1 MQNNNKKKICVV
13 TSSLAKGGA
22 EKSSATLTHILHNL
36 GYDIHVVTMLSQVE
50 YAYSGTLFN
59 LGEFKDKNDT
69 FSGKIKRFRKFKKY
83 LKKENFDVV
92 IDNRYRVL
100 AYRECIFTKYL
111 YNNIPVIYV
120 LHNYVQ
126 EKTFTPYKWL
136 NNWLYKKETFTAV
149 SEEISQKFKEEFQI
163 KKMHTVYNAFNF
175 EEIEQKASEANT
187 FEIENNNYII
197 FYGRID
203 DHHKNISLLLQAYK
217 ASKLPEQHIKL
228 LILGNGDDYN
238 KIVNYTK
245 ELQLENDVV
254 FKGFT
259 ANPYPYV
266 KNALFTMLTSRH
278 EGFPMVIPESLALA
292 TPVIAVNC
300 TSGPKEVI
308 ENRENGLLVENYDVN
323 ALADAMN
330 SFIFDKV
337 LYQHCKAN
345 AKQSVEKFSV
355 ENISKDWNK
364 LIENLNEN

>member
-36 GYDIHVVTMLSQVE
+36 GYNVHVVTLLSQVE

-69 FSGKIKRFRKFKKY
+69 FLGKIKRFRKLKQYFK
-83 LKKENFDVV
+83 EHHFDCI

-100 AYRECIFTKYL
+100 AYREFIFTKYL
-111 YNNIPVIYV
+111 YRHIPVIYV

-136 NNWLYKKETFTAV
+136 NVWLYKNETFTAV
-149 SEEISQKFKEEFQI
+149 SEEISQKFKKEFQI
-163 KKMHTVYNAFNF
+163 KKMHTIYNAFDF
-175 EEIEQKASEANT
+175 EKIERKALDSNVLEAQKNT
-187 FEIENNNYII
+187 YII
-197 FYGRID
+197 YYGRID
-203 DHHKNISLLLQAYK
+203 DQHKNLKLLLNAYK
-217 ASKLPEQHIKL
+217 ASKLPAQNIKL
-228 LILGNGDDYN
+228 WILGNGEDLN
-238 KIVNYTK
+238 EIITYTK
-245 ELQLENDVV
+245 KIQLDTHVV

-259 ANPYPYV
+259 VNPYPYV

-292 TPVIAVNC
+292 TPVISVNC
-300 TSGPKEVI
+300 NSGPREVI
-308 ENRENGLLVENYDVN
+308 QNKVNGLLVENYNIN
-323 ALADAMN
+323 ALAEAMD
-330 SFIFDKV
+330 SFIFDKT

-345 AKQSVEKFSV
+345 AKQSVARFSIEK
-355 ENISKDWNK
+355 IAKDWK
-364 LIENLNEN
+364 KIIERT